1 MKRAFPNI
9 RRFAFR
15 FKGGLEFLALTM
27 VALIPS
33 HVVRRALYRL
43 FGMKIGRSAWIY
55 ARCEIRAPRGITIG
69 ANSVVGIDGILDGRG
84 GIVIGRNVNLSS
96 EVAIWTA
103 EHDANHPLFQMRL
116 EPVVIEDFAWLSF
129 RVTVLPGVTVARG
142 AVVAAGSVVTKD
154 VPPYA
159 IVAGVPAK
167 VIGKRTEDLRYAP
180 AKPAPFL

>member
-1 MKRAFPNI
+1 MKRISLTI
-9 RRFAFR
+9 RRSAFR
-15 FKGGLEFLALTM
+15 YKGGLEYLALTL

-33 HVVRRALYRL
+33 HLARKALYRL
-43 FGMKIGRSAWIY
+43 FGMKIAHSAWIY
-55 ARCEIRAPRGITIG
+55 SRCEVRAPSGITIG
-69 ANSVVGIDGILDGRG
+69 ANSIVGIDGILDGRG

-116 EPVVIEDFAWLSF
+116 EPVVIEDYAWLSF
-129 RVTVLPGVTVARG
+129 RATVLPGVTVAKG

-154 VPPYA
+154 VPSYT
-159 IVAGVPAK
+159 IVGGVPAK
-167 VIGKRTEDLRYAP
+167 VIGTRVDDLRYTP